1 VRVEVPPER
10 RARAFGMLG
19 ATLGAAAAS
28 GPALGGWIGPIF
40 GWRWL
45 FAMNLPVLAASW
57 LLQPSTVARE
67 PARGGPDRPVRPPFD
82 WVGSML
88 IGAVLVLLT
97 MATRAHGTAAYAMS
111 AGGVVA
117 GALLLVQ
124 ERRVPAPVVDLHLFS
139 RPVFVA
145 GAGVIGLQNLAMYSL
160 LIELPFLFGG
170 TAGSRIGLA
179 IVAMTATMAVT
190 SPIGGWLAERLGTRP
205 VVVAGGLAGA
215 AGVFAIAQLG
225 ADAQP
230 FDVGV
235 RLLLVGLGLGLS
247 TGPSQAAG
255 LTAVAGEKSGRAA
268 ATMSTV
274 RYLGSIAGTVVL
286 GYSLA
291 GGAGAASRQ
300 HVALWIFVG
309 AFLMSAILGLMLPQL
324 GGQDEPANLQ
334 LAIRN

>member
-1 VRVEVPPER
+1 M
-10 RARAFGMLG
+10 A
-19 ATLGAAAAS
+19 
-28 GPALGGWIGPIF
+28 
-40 GWRWL
+40 
-45 FAMNLPVLAASW
+45 
-57 LLQPSTVARE
+57 
-67 PARGGPDRPVRPPFD
+67 ARGHHSI
-82 WVGSML
+82 GSEAL
-88 IGAVLVLLT
+88 LTGAVLVLLT
-97 MATRAHGTAAYAMS
+97 MATRARGSAAYAMGA
-111 AGGVVA
+111 AG
-117 GALLLVQ
+117 LLAAVLLFVQ
-124 ERRVPAPVVDLHLFS
+124 ERRVLAPVFDVHLFS

-190 SPIGGWLAERLGTRP
+190 SPAGGWLAERLGTRA
-205 VVVAGGLAGA
+205 VVVTGGLAGA

-230 FDVGV
+230 FDIGV

-255 LTAVAGEKSGRAA
+255 LSAVVGEKSGLAS
-268 ATMSTV
+268 ATMSMV

-291 GGAGAASRQ
+291 AGPDAASRQ

-309 AFLMSAILGLMLPQL
+309 AFLASALLGLVLPRRAE
-324 GGQDEPANLQ
+324 DRNLQ
-334 LAIRN
+334 FAIRN